1 MLNAHFQQFMTVFG
15 DFLISKT
22 MLKDKNKK
30 ITRFKS
36 KLERGK
42 LCIMASLFL
51 KNDHQAFPRSKIR
64 IRTLDHSQSLNFV
77 LL

>member
-51 KNDHQAFPRSKIR
+51 KNDP
-64 IRTLDHSQSLNFV
+64 
-77 LL
+77 